1 MGGIQMKPQ
10 DLLELY
16 QLIRLYERT
25 YADSRAVDIRTLE
38 REVGEKYKER
48 TGGEDIGQAGN
59 PRGAGRKK
67 KYTEKENEKILE
79 LRKKGDSLRRI
90 SRETGC
96 SAGHV
101 QDVIKA
107 CKRN

>member
-1 MGGIQMKPQ
+1 MSGIQMNPQ

-16 QLIRLYERT
+16 QLIRLYEGT
-25 YADSRAVDIRTLE
+25 YADSGAVD
-38 REVGEKYKER
+38 EKYKER